1 MKKRRKSLYS
11 CQSCGYQTPKWMGR
25 CPECGGWD
33 TLVEE
38 VVTEGDRFQA
48 APSATRVAAPEP
60 ESILSIETLEEPR
73 MPSGIPEFDRV
84 LGGGIVAGSLVLIG
98 GDPGIGK
105 STLMLQALDGLAQ
118 NGRRVLYVSG
128 EESKGQIHLRSQRL
142 GVSSGSLL
150 VVTEIHV
157 DAILALLET
166 QKPAAVVID
175 SVQTMYNAELASAP
189 GSVGQVRETTM
200 KLMVAAKKSGI
211 PIFLVGHV
219 TKDGAIAGPRV
230 MEHMVDTVLYFEGD
244 TNHIFRVLRAVKN
257 RFGSTNEIGV
267 FEMRGGGLAQVPN
280 PSALFLAERPES
292 APGSVVTASMEG
304 TRPILVE
311 IQGLVSR
318 SGLGTPRRTVLG
330 LDSNRV
336 ALLVAVMEKKIGMN
350 LAGLDIFM
358 NVAGGVRIT
367 EPAVDPAILA
377 AAASS
382 FLDRPLPEGAV
393 VLGEVGLTGEVRGI
407 SQLEGRAAE
416 IRKMGFTHFI
426 VPESGAK
433 RLKKIDGLKV
443 TGVRHVAQAME
454 ILF

>member
-1 MKKRRKSLYS
+1 
-11 CQSCGYQTPKWMGR
+11 MGR

-38 VVTEGDRFQA
+38 VLTEGDRFQSA
-48 APSATRVAAPEP
+48 KGAKSAPTVRP
-60 ESILSIETLEEPR
+60 ESITSIETMEEPR

-84 LGGGIVAGSLVLIG
+84 LGGGIVSGSLVLIG

-105 STLMLQALDGLAQ
+105 STLMLQALDGLAKK
-118 NGRRVLYVSG
+118 GKRVLYISG
-128 EESKGQIHLRSQRL
+128 EESKGQIHLRSKRL
-142 GVSSGSLL
+142 GVASESLL
-150 VVTEIHV
+150 VASEIHV
-157 DAILALLET
+157 DAILSLMESE
-166 QKPAAVVID
+166 KPAAVVID
-175 SVQTMYNAELASAP
+175 SVQTMYNPELSSAP

-200 KLMVAAKKSGI
+200 KLMVTAKKSGV

-244 TNHIFRVLRAVKN
+244 GNHIFRVLRAVKN

-267 FEMRGGGLAQVPN
+267 FEMRGGGLAEVPN
-280 PSALFLAERPES
+280 PSALFLSERPES
-292 APGSVVTASMEG
+292 AAGSVVTASMEG

-318 SGLGTPRRTVLG
+318 SGLGNPRRTVLG

-336 ALLVAVMEKKIGMN
+336 ALLVAVMEKKIGFN

-367 EPAVDPAILA
+367 EPAADLAILA
-377 AAASS
+377 AVASS
-382 FLDRPLPEGAV
+382 FLDRPLPDGAV
-393 VLGEVGLTGEVRGI
+393 VMGEVGLTGEVRGI

-416 IRKMGFTHFI
+416 IQKMGFTHLI
-426 VPESGAK
+426 VPDSGAK
-433 RLKKIDGLKV
+433 RLKKIPGLKV
-443 TGVRHVAQAME
+443 SGVTHVSQAME
-454 ILF
+454 LLF

>member
-1 MKKRRKSLYS
+1 
-11 CQSCGYQTPKWMGR
+11 MGR

-38 VVTEGDRFQA
+38 EVAEGDRFQV
-48 APSATRVAAPEP
+48 APSKKGVSVSVPEP
-60 ESILSIETLEEPR
+60 ESIMSIETLEEPR

-105 STLMLQALDGLAQ
+105 STLMLQVLDGLARD
-118 NGRRVLYVSG
+118 GRRVLYVSG

-142 GVSSGSLL
+142 GVSSETLL
-150 VVTEIHV
+150 VVSEIHV
-157 DAILALLET
+157 DAILSMLEA

-175 SVQTMYNAELASAP
+175 SVQTMYNSELASAP

-200 KLMVAAKKSGI
+200 KLMVMAKKSGI

-280 PSALFLAERPES
+280 PSALFLAERPEN

-367 EPAVDPAILA
+367 EPAVDLAIIV

-426 VPESGAK
+426 VPESGAR
-433 RLKKIDGLKV
+433 RLKKMEDLKV
-443 TGVRHVAQAME
+443 SGVSHVAQAME

>member
-1 MKKRRKSLYS
+1 
-11 CQSCGYQTPKWMGR
+11 MGR
-25 CPECGGWD
+25 CPECEGWD
-33 TLVEE
+33 TFAEE
-38 VVTEGDRFQA
+38 VMDEGDRFQVT
-48 APSATRVAAPEP
+48 PSKKKVNGPAP

-73 MPSGIPEFDRV
+73 IPSSIAEFDRV
-84 LGGGIVAGSLVLIG
+84 LGGGIVVGSLVLIG

-105 STLMLQALDGLAQ
+105 STLMLQALDGLAKG
-118 NGRRVLYVSG
+118 GRRVLYISG

-142 GVSSGSLL
+142 GVSSESLF
-150 VVTEIHV
+150 VVSEIHV
-157 DAILALLET
+157 DAVLAMMET
-166 QKPAAVVID
+166 HKPVAVVID
-175 SVQTMYNAELASAP
+175 SVQTMYNTELSSAP
-189 GSVGQVRETTM
+189 GSVSQVRETTM
-200 KLMVAAKKSGI
+200 KLMVMAKKSGI
-211 PIFLVGHV
+211 AIFLVGHV

-318 SGLGTPRRTVLG
+318 SSLGTPRRTVLG

-358 NVAGGVRIT
+358 NVAGGVRVL
-367 EPAVDPAILA
+367 EPAVDLAILV

-382 FLDRPLPEGAV
+382 FLDRPLPEGTV

-416 IRKMGFTHFI
+416 IQKMGFTHFI

-433 RLKKIDGLKV
+433 RLKKIPGLKV
-443 TGVRHVAQAME
+443 SGVRHVAQAME
-454 ILF
+454 MLF